1 MAVSPG
7 AVLRCGQGQDLGFA
21 ACTVFCSCVNFTHLL
36 CTESGQG
43 MMGLVLFKRLAS
55 AQPLIRTQTD

>member
-7 AVLRCGQGQDLGFA
+7 AVLRCGHGQDLGFA

-36 CTESGQG
+36 CTESGQWDDG
-43 MMGLVLFKRLAS
+43 TGFVQALGFSPAPDQDS
-55 AQPLIRTQTD
+55 D